1 MLDELCGRIRQAL
14 SLSRETTVQ
23 AGAKGGVSAPT
34 VLEVPMSLG
43 ARHTQ
48 ASEEA
53 DAALDPAAS
62 ARNAAASAAV
72 TLFTH
77 TGAAGHGGEV
87 SSRGTKG
94 KRRKNKATA
103 AAENEG
109 KAAAPSQ
116 EVDDI
121 PATTV
126 AAAAAAHL
134 NVAKR
139 KSCANGTGYNS
150 QAIQSGYSTCS
161 IFIVEFHRPLFSI
174 SQCKYPPR
182 SPASSEML

>member
-14 SLSRETTVQ
+14 SLSRETMVQ
-23 AGAKGGVSAPT
+23 AGAEGGVSAPT

-43 ARHTQ
+43 ARNTQ
-48 ASEEA
+48 TSEAA
-53 DAALDPAAS
+53 DAALDPAAT
-62 ARNAAASAAV
+62 ARNAAANAAV
-72 TLFTH
+72 TLFTN
-77 TGAAGHGGEV
+77 AEPA
-87 SSRGTKG
+87 SSHSAKG
-94 KRRKNKATA
+94 KRRKNKAA

-116 EVDDI
+116 AADDT

-139 KSCANGTGYNS
+139 KSCANRTG
-150 QAIQSGYSTCS
+150 
-161 IFIVEFHRPLFSI
+161 
-174 SQCKYPPR
+174 
-182 SPASSEML
+182 